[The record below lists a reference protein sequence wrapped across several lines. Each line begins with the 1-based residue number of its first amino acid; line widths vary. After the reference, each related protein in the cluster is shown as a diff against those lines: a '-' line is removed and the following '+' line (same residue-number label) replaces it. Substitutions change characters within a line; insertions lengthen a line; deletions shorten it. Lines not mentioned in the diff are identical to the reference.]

1 MDEPDNFVL
10 KNKILTFKNQN
21 LVLKI
26 QFLTKIDIS
35 LTIIKNIALV
45 ITIRIKSNLEI
56 DEFDDIKQEKMKKMN
71 TNLRTRKEAFFSRLC
86 IIRSA
91 VRSVRPV
98 LLKLSTSKRVLISNA
113 LKSLKKKNPKKKTP

>member
-56 DEFDDIKQEKMKKMN
+56 DEFDDIKQEEM
-71 TNLRTRKEAFFSRLC
+71 
-86 IIRSA
+86 I
-91 VRSVRPV
+91 
-98 LLKLSTSKRVLISNA
+98 
-113 LKSLKKKNPKKKTP
+113 KKTTILDYPYNFDF